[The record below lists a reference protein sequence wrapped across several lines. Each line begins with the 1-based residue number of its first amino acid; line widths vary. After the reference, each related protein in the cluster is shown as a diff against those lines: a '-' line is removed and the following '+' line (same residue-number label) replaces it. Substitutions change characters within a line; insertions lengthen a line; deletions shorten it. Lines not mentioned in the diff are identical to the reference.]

1 MATKTLQQRKALL
14 KREFDEFEFIKNQVT
29 NTQNKLKQFLTVQP
43 ESDEEYDKLQE
54 DLKNEDIYM
63 KLYLS

>member
-14 KREFDEFEFIKNQVT
+14 KREFDEFEFIKNQVH
-29 NTQNKLKQFLTVQP
+29 NTQNKLKTFLTVNP
-43 ESDEEYDKLQE
+43 DSDEEYEELQE